1 MKIFKFLAFSGLVL
15 VLGAIDAADTDTI
28 TYWEM
33 LRQILLGVGVTAI
46 GSFLAA
52 CTAPKPKKKRRAT
65 VVAIEQLRQA
75 G

>member
-1 MKIFKFLAFSGLVL
+1 MKIFKILAFSGLVL
-15 VLGAIDAADTDTI
+15 ILGAVDAADTDSI

-33 LRQILLGVGVTAI
+33 LRQILMGIGMTAI
-46 GSFLAA
+46 GSFLAI
-52 CTAPKPKKKRRAT
+52 CTAPKPKKRRCAS

>member
-1 MKIFKFLAFSGLVL
+1 MKIFKFLAFSGVVL
-15 VLGAIDAADTDTI
+15 ILGAVDAADTDTI

-33 LRQILLGVGVTAI
+33 LRQILLGTGVMVI
-46 GSFLAA
+46 GSFLAV
-52 CTAPKPKKKRRAT
+52 CTAPKPKKRRRAT